1 MSAKTTIS
9 PCHTASSV
17 GGPIEWFFVNIAV
30 CAKSVPTSSVTIEI
44 DPTTKRVIREGVPK
58 ELDPAA
64 ASAVEEGLRIVEAHG
79 GEVTV
84 VTMGPAEAVDDIRK
98 ALAMGAERGIL
109 ITDAALAGSDTLAT
123 AKALA
128 AAIKKGQYEMVIC
141 ATEATDTYSGL
152 VPGTMA
158 ELLGYT
164 PLTFAKEVK
173 VEGNKVI
180 VHRQS
185 PSGYQVVEAELPV
198 LITTTSGINEP
209 RYPSLKGIMG
219 AKRKEIV
226 EYTAADLGLDG
237 QVGEGAAREKVLTVG
252 KPPAREVGTI
262 ITDEGDGGIK
272 IADFLAE
279 LKVL

>member
-1 MSAKTTIS
+1 M
-9 PCHTASSV
+9 
-17 GGPIEWFFVNIAV
+17 NIAV

-98 ALAMGAERGIL
+98 ALAMGAER
-109 ITDAALAGSDTLAT
+109 
-123 AKALA
+123 
-128 AAIKKGQYEMVIC
+128 
-141 ATEATDTYSGL
+141 
-152 VPGTMA
+152 
-158 ELLGYT
+158 
-164 PLTFAKEVK
+164 
-173 VEGNKVI
+173 
-180 VHRQS
+180 
-185 PSGYQVVEAELPV
+185 
-198 LITTTSGINEP
+198 
-209 RYPSLKGIMG
+209 
-219 AKRKEIV
+219 KEIV

>member
-1 MSAKTTIS
+1 M
-9 PCHTASSV
+9 V
-17 GGPIEWFFVNIAV
+17 VNIAV

-44 DPTTKRVIREGVPK
+44 DPNTKRVVREGVPK

-64 ASAVEEGLRIVEAHG
+64 ASAVETGLQLVEAHG

-84 VTMGPAEAVDDIRK
+84 VTMGPPEAVDDIRK
-98 ALAMGAERGIL
+98 ALAMGAERGVL
-109 ITDAALAGSDTLAT
+109 ISDEALAGSDTLAT

-128 AAIKKGQYEMVIC
+128 AAIKQGQYDIVIC

-152 VPGTMA
+152 VPGQLA
-158 ELLGYT
+158 EMLGLP
-164 PLTFAKEVK
+164 PLTFAKAVS
-173 VEGNKVI
+173 VEGSKVTI
-180 VHRQS
+180 HRQS
-185 PSGYQVVEAELPV
+185 QAGYQVVEAELPV

-219 AKRKEIV
+219 AKRKEVV
-226 EYTAADLGLDG
+226 EYKAADLGLAAD
-237 QVGEGAAREKVLTVG
+237 QIGESGAREKALTIG
-252 KPPAREVGTI
+252 KPPARDVGTI
-262 ITDEGDGGIK
+262 ITDEGDGGVK

>member
-1 MSAKTTIS
+1 M
-9 PCHTASSV
+9 
-17 GGPIEWFFVNIAV
+17 NIAV

-44 DPTTKRVIREGVPK
+44 DPNTKRVVRAGIPK

-64 ASAVEEGLRIVEAHG
+64 ASAVEEALRLVEAHG

-84 VTMGPAEAVDDIRK
+84 VTMGPPDAIDDIRK

-109 ITDAALAGSDTLAT
+109 ISDEALAGSDTLAT

-128 AAIKKGQYEMVIC
+128 AAIKKEQFDLVIC

-152 VPGTMA
+152 VPGQIA
-158 ELLGYT
+158 ELLGYP

-173 VEGNKVI
+173 VEGTKVTI
-180 VHRQS
+180 HRQS
-185 PSGYQVVEAELPV
+185 PTGYQVVEAELPV

-219 AKRKEIV
+219 AKRKEVV
-226 EYTAADLGLDG
+226 EYKAADLGLAGD
-237 QVGEGAAREKVLTVG
+237 QVGEAGAREKALTIG
-252 KPPAREVGTI
+252 KPAAREVGTI
-262 ITDEGDGGIK
+262 ITDEGDGGVK

>member
-1 MSAKTTIS
+1 
-9 PCHTASSV
+9 
-17 GGPIEWFFVNIAV
+17 VNIAV
-30 CAKSVPTSSVTIEI
+30 CAKCVPTSSVTIEI
-44 DPTTKRVIREGVPK
+44 DPNTKRVIREGIPK

-64 ASAVEEGLRIVEAHG
+64 ASAVEEGLRLVEAHG
-79 GEVTV
+79 GQVTV
-84 VTMGPAEAVDDIRK
+84 VTMGRPDSADEIRK
-98 ALAMGAERGIL
+98 ALAMGAERAIL
-109 ITDAALAGSDTLAT
+109 ISDDALAGSDTLAT

-128 AAIKKGQYEMVIC
+128 AAIKKESFEIVIC

-152 VPGTMA
+152 VPGQLA
-158 ELLGYT
+158 ELLGYA

-173 VEGNKVI
+173 LEGNKVI

-185 PSGYQVVEAELPV
+185 PSGFQVVEAELPV

-219 AKRKEIV
+219 AKRKEVIT
-226 EYTAADLGLDG
+226 YSAADLDLAAD
-237 QVGEGAAREKVLTVG
+237 QIGEGGARERVLTVG
-252 KPPAREVGTI
+252 KPPAREAGTI

-279 LKVL
+279 LKVI

>member
-1 MSAKTTIS
+1 
-9 PCHTASSV
+9 
-17 GGPIEWFFVNIAV
+17 VNIAV

-44 DPTTKRVIREGVPK
+44 DPNTKRVIREGIPK

-64 ASAVEEGLRIVEAHG
+64 ASAVEEGLRLVEAHG

-84 VTMGPAEAVDDIRK
+84 VTMGPPDAIDDIRK
-98 ALAMGAERGIL
+98 ALAMGAERAIL
-109 ITDAALAGSDTLAT
+109 ISDEALAGSDTLGT

-128 AAIKKGQYEMVIC
+128 AAIKTEQFDIVIC

-152 VPGTMA
+152 VPGQLA
-158 ELLGYT
+158 ELLGLP

-173 VEGNKVI
+173 VEGNKAI

-185 PSGYQVVEAELPV
+185 PGGYQVVEAELPV

-219 AKRKEIV
+219 AKRKELV
-226 EYTAADLGLDG
+226 EHKAADLGLAPD
-237 QVGEGAAREKVLTVG
+237 QIGEGGAREKALTIG
-252 KPPAREVGTI
+252 KPPARDAGTI
-262 ITDEGDGGIK
+262 VTDDGDGGVK
-272 IADFLAE
+272 IAEFLAG
-279 LKVL
+279 LKVI

>member
-1 MSAKTTIS
+1 M
-9 PCHTASSV
+9 
-17 GGPIEWFFVNIAV
+17 
-30 CAKSVPTSSVTIEI
+30 TIEI
-44 DPTTKRVIREGVPK
+44 DPNTKRVIREGVPK

-64 ASAVEEGLRIVEAHG
+64 ASAVETGLQIVEAQG

-84 VTMGPAEAVDDIRK
+84 VTMGPPEAVDDIRK
-98 ALAMGAERGIL
+98 ALAMGAERGVL
-109 ITDAALAGSDTLAT
+109 ISDDALAGSDTLAT

-128 AAIKKGQYEMVIC
+128 AAIKQGQYDIVIC

-152 VPGTMA
+152 VPGQLA
-158 ELLGYT
+158 EMLGYP

-173 VEGNKVI
+173 VEGSKVT

-185 PSGYQVVEAELPV
+185 PAGYQVVEADLPV

-219 AKRKEIV
+219 AKRKEVV
-226 EYTAADLGLDG
+226 EYKAADLGLAPD
-237 QVGEGAAREKVLTVG
+237 QVGEVGAREKALTIG
-252 KPPAREVGTI
+252 KPAAREVGTI
-262 ITDEGDGGIK
+262 ITDEGDGGVK

>member
-1 MSAKTTIS
+1 M
-9 PCHTASSV
+9 
-17 GGPIEWFFVNIAV
+17 NIAV
-30 CAKSVPTSSVTIEI
+30 CAKCVPTSSVTIEI
-44 DPTTKRVIREGVPK
+44 DPNTKRVIREGIPK

-64 ASAVEEGLRIVEAHG
+64 ASAVEEGLRLVEAHG

-84 VTMGPAEAVDDIRK
+84 VTMGRPDSADEIRK
-98 ALAMGAERGIL
+98 ALAMGAERAIL
-109 ITDAALAGSDTLAT
+109 ISDAALAGSDTLAT

-128 AAIKKGQYEMVIC
+128 AAIKKENFEIVIC

-152 VPGTMA
+152 VPGQLA
-158 ELLGYT
+158 ELLGYA

-173 VEGNKVI
+173 LEGNKVT

-219 AKRKEIV
+219 AKRKEV
-226 EYTAADLGLDG
+226 VTYTTADLGLAPD
-237 QVGEGAAREKVLTVG
+237 QVGESGAREKVLTVG
-252 KPPAREVGTI
+252 KPPARDVGTI
-262 ITDEGDGGIK
+262 VTDEGDGGVK

>member
-1 MSAKTTIS
+1 
-9 PCHTASSV
+9 
-17 GGPIEWFFVNIAV
+17 VNIAV
-30 CAKSVPTSSVTIEI
+30 CAKCVPTTSVTIEI
-44 DPTTKRVIREGVPK
+44 DPNTKRVIREGIPK

-64 ASAVEEGLRIVEAHG
+64 ASAVEEGLRMAEAHG

-84 VTMGPAEAVDDIRK
+84 ITMGRPDSIDELRK
-98 ALAMGAERGIL
+98 ALAMGAERGVL
-109 ITDAALAGSDTLAT
+109 ITDEALAGSDTLAT
-123 AKALA
+123 AKALS
-128 AAIKKGQYEMVIC
+128 AAIKKQQYDVVIC

-152 VPGTMA
+152 VPGQVA
-158 ELLGYT
+158 ELLGFP

-173 VEGNKVI
+173 IEGNKVI

-185 PSGYQVVEAELPV
+185 QSGYEVVEAEMPV
-198 LITTTSGINEP
+198 LISTTSGINEP

-219 AKRKEIV
+219 AKRKEV
-226 EYTAADLGLDG
+226 LEFSATGLGLSPD
-237 QVGEGAAREKVLTVG
+237 QVGEAGAREKALTIG
-252 KPPAREVGTI
+252 KPPARDVGTI

>member
-17 GGPIEWFFVNIAV
+17 GGPIEWMFVNIAV
-30 CAKSVPTSSVTIEI
+30 CAKCVPTSSVTIEI
-44 DPTTKRVIREGVPK
+44 DPNTKRVVREGIPK

-64 ASAVEEGLRIVEAHG
+64 ASAVEEGLRLVEAHG

-84 VTMGPAEAVDDIRK
+84 VTMGPPDAVDDLRK
-98 ALAMGAERGIL
+98 ALAMGAEKGIL
-109 ITDAALAGSDTLAT
+109 ISDEALAGSDTLAT

-128 AAIKKGQYEMVIC
+128 AAIKKGEFEIVIC

-152 VPGTMA
+152 VPGQIA
-158 ELLGYT
+158 EMLGY
-164 PLTFAKEVK
+164 PLLSFAKEVQ
-173 VEGNKVI
+173 VEGNKVT

-185 PSGYQVVEAELPV
+185 PGGYQVVEAELPV

-219 AKRKEIV
+219 AKRKEIA
-226 EYTAADLGLDG
+226 EYKAADLGLGAD
-237 QVGEGAAREKVLTVG
+237 QV
-252 KPPAREVGTI
+252 
-262 ITDEGDGGIK
+262 
-272 IADFLAE
+272 
-279 LKVL
+279 

>member
-1 MSAKTTIS
+1 ML
-9 PCHTASSV
+9 
-17 GGPIEWFFVNIAV
+17 VNIAV
-30 CAKSVPTSSVTIEI
+30 CAKCVPTSSVTIEI
-44 DPTTKRVIREGVPK
+44 DPNTKRVIREGIPK

-64 ASAVEEGLRIVEAHG
+64 ASAVEEGLRLVEAHG

-84 VTMGPAEAVDDIRK
+84 FTMGRPDSGDEIRK
-98 ALAMGAERGIL
+98 ALAMGAERAIL
-109 ITDAALAGSDTLAT
+109 ISDDALAGSDTLAT

-128 AAIKKGQYEMVIC
+128 AAIKKGEYDLVIC

-152 VPGTMA
+152 VPGALA
-158 ELLGYT
+158 ELLGYP

-173 VEGNKVI
+173 LEGNKVT
-180 VHRQS
+180 VHRQADF
-185 PSGYQVVEAELPV
+185 GYQVVEAELPV

-219 AKRKEIV
+219 AKRKEVIT
-226 EYTAADLGLDG
+226 YSASDLGLEAA
-237 QVGEGAAREKVLTVG
+237 QIGEQGAREKALTIG
-252 KPPAREVGTI
+252 KPAARDVGTI

-279 LKVL
+279 LKV

>member
-1 MSAKTTIS
+1 
-9 PCHTASSV
+9 
-17 GGPIEWFFVNIAV
+17 VNIAV

-44 DPTTKRVIREGVPK
+44 DPNTKRVVREGVPK

-84 VTMGPAEAVDDIRK
+84 VTMGPPDAVDDIRK

-109 ITDAALAGSDTLAT
+109 ISDEALAGSDTLAT
-123 AKALA
+123 AKALV
-128 AAIKKGQYEMVIC
+128 AAIKKEQFDLVIC

-158 ELLGYT
+158 ELLGYA

-173 VEGNKVI
+173 VEGSKVI

-185 PSGYQVVEAELPV
+185 PTGYQVVEAELPV

-226 EYTAADLGLDG
+226 EYKAADLGLDAG
-237 QVGEGAAREKVLTVG
+237 QVGESGAREKVLTVG
-252 KPPAREVGTI
+252 KPVAREVGAI
-262 ITDEGDGGIK
+262 INDEGDGGVK

-279 LKVL
+279 IKVL

>member
-1 MSAKTTIS
+1 
-9 PCHTASSV
+9 
-17 GGPIEWFFVNIAV
+17 VNIAV

-44 DPTTKRVIREGVPK
+44 DPNTKRVVREGIPK

-64 ASAVEEGLRIVEAHG
+64 ASAVEEGLRLVEAHG

-84 VTMGPAEAVDDIRK
+84 VTMGPPDAVDDIRK
-98 ALAMGAERGIL
+98 ALAMGAEKGIH
-109 ITDAALAGSDTLAT
+109 ISDEALAGSDTLAT

-128 AAIKKGQYEMVIC
+128 AAIKKGEFEVVIC

-152 VPGTMA
+152 VPGQIA
-158 ELLGYT
+158 ELLGY
-164 PLTFAKEVK
+164 PLLSFAKEVK
-173 VEGNKVI
+173 LEGNKVT

-185 PSGYQVVEAELPV
+185 PGGYQVVEAELPV

-219 AKRKEIV
+219 AKRKEIAQ
-226 EYTAADLGLDG
+226 YAAADLGLAAD
-237 QVGEGAAREKVLTVG
+237 QVGEAGAREKALTIG

-262 ITDEGDGGIK
+262 VTDEGEGGVK

-279 LKVL
+279 LKVI